1 MYHFYMPIGDW
12 SGDGHGAVEHFLV
25 SSNKPVAE
33 IREAHYKISEA
44 TGIDIEKICNL
55 YEEDCIQPAVMS
67 KLWDLGWKIV
77 HGIPDSNMPA
87 AQDMAS
93 LWVFLLMKADPSLKL
108 EIIPQEYAT
117 LPFCGCDDKGR
128 HIGGVGYG
136 LFT

>member
-12 SGDGHGAVEHFLV
+12 SGDGHGAVENFLV

-55 YEEDCIQPAVMS
+55 YEEDCIQ
-67 KLWDLGWKIV
+67 
-77 HGIPDSNMPA
+77 PA

>member
-12 SGDGHGAVEHFLV
+12 SGDGHGAVENFLV

-33 IREAHYKISEA
+33 IREAQYKISEA
-44 TGIDIEKICNL
+44 TGIDIEKICN
-55 YEEDCIQPAVMS
+55 
-67 KLWDLGWKIV
+67 LGWKIV

-128 HIGGVGYG
+128 HIGGVVYC